1 MRDIERRFI
10 NPQQGALDT
19 VLPDAV
25 GYSVAGRDVYVA
37 NIDTT
42 NTVTVRTAAGQ
53 TVNGVLTLV
62 VPAGQ
67 SVFLMSDG
75 ANWFSAPSRWAVQ
88 GCRVFNSA
96 NQVIA
101 TATVTTLTF
110 DSERFDTD
118 GMHSTA
124 VNTSRITI
132 AAPGKYLIGA
142 CINWDVSALGQRF
155 HRFMLNGATE
165 ILRLRNPPVAGG
177 VLGSTYV
184 LETVYDLAA
193 GDFVEVQ
200 VQQDTG
206 GNLNVAASPN
216 FSPEFWAHRLS

>member
-25 GYSVAGRDVYVA
+25 GYSVAGRDVYIA
-37 NIDTT
+37 NIDTA

-75 ANWFSAPSRWAVQ
+75 ANWFSTPSRWTVQ

-96 NQVIA
+96 NQSIT
-101 TATVTTLTF
+101 TATVTTLAF

-132 AAPGKYLIGA
+132 TAPGRYLIGV
-142 CINWDVSALGQRF
+142 CVSWDVSAAGQRF
-155 HRFMLNGATE
+155 MRFMLNGVTE
-165 ILRLRNPPVAGG
+165 IARVRSPPVAGG
-177 VLGSTYV
+177 ALGSTYV

-206 GNLNVAASPN
+206 GNLNVLAAAN
-216 FSPEFWAHRLS
+216 YSPEFWAHRLS